1 MQAGVF
7 SITEA
12 NLLEQTFLEMVDWK
26 LTFDEADYQY
36 YEDGLKNFFDQPLPQ
51 ITKDVIDNVITTIQS
66 LPSDQNSAEEM
77 RLEVGLNVQEHLI
90 LSHN

>member
-1 MQAGVF
+1 
-7 SITEA
+7 
-12 NLLEQTFLEMVDWK
+12 
-26 LTFDEADYQY
+26 
-36 YEDGLKNFFDQPLPQ
+36 
-51 ITKDVIDNVITTIQS
+51 VIDNVITTIQS